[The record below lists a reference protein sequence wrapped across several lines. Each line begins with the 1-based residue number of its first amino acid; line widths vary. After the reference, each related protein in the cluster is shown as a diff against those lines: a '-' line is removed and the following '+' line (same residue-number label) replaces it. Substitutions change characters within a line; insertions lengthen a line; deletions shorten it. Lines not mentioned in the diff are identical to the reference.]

1 MHVLGKKSK
10 DLYSLYM
17 LKETI
22 FKLIDN
28 RNNLEK
34 NTVQKRGLS
43 YGWLVHVSQLYG
55 KNKCITKFTDIKHII

>member
-1 MHVLGKKSK
+1 MPYSKLHGDCYMHVLGKKSK

-43 YGWLVHVSQLYG
+43 YG
-55 KNKCITKFTDIKHII
+55 